1 MKHRPNHRQLFLIC
15 LTVALI
21 PACSSE
27 RDQATSVAKTAAS
40 ADGTIHLSA
49 DQVRASGIRS
59 AEVVERDVAPTI
71 VALARVKAR
80 AGGMAEVFSPF
91 PGRLVGGS
99 PPKIGDS
106 VRQGQRIA
114 EVEQQFAAGDQVQM
128 STTAIQA
135 HTMFEQA
142 QQELAQ
148 KQAEL
153 NRAQQLYDGGAI
165 PQKQLQVAQFD
176 VAQAETRLEGARR
189 AMQQYDAAIS
199 TSNSSTRRRAI
210 VAPISGTVVASTGTL
225 GQQIDPSKNLLT
237 IADLRTVWV
246 EAAVHEQDLSRI
258 GAARTAEIV
267 IPGSTAATLTG
278 TLITIGSLIDSQ
290 NRTAPVIFSVD
301 NRASALR
308 IDMFVE
314 AHIPTGSS
322 SKVLIVP
329 ASAVLAEGTAPAVY
343 IETQPGVY
351 VRKAVG
357 LGDRSGDTVVVS
369 SGLKKGDKIVT
380 VGAGALRSE
389 SMKSEIPAEADDK
402 GGKDEKD

>member
-27 RDQATSVAKTAAS
+27 RDQGISGAKTADA
-40 ADGTIHLSA
+40 GTVHLSA
-49 DQVRASGIRS
+49 DQVRASGIQS

-71 VALARVKAR
+71 VALGRVKAR

-148 KQAEL
+148 KRAEL

-189 AMQQYDAAIS
+189 AMEQYDAAIS
-199 TSNSSTRRRAI
+199 TSNSSSRRRTM
-210 VAPISGTVVASTGTL
+210 VAPISGTVLASAGTL

-246 EAAVHEQDLSRI
+246 EAAVHEQDLPRI
-258 GAARTAEIV
+258 GGARTAEIV
-267 IPGSTAATLTG
+267 IPGSPTALTG
-278 TLITIGSLIDSQ
+278 TLVAIGSLIDPQ

-301 NRASALR
+301 NRTSALR

-314 AHIPTGSS
+314 AHIPTGPP

-329 ASAVLAEGTAPAVY
+329 ASAVLAEGPAPAVY
-343 IETQPGVY
+343 VETQAGVY
-351 VRKAVG
+351 VRKDVG
-357 LGDRSGDTVVVS
+357 LGDRNGDTLVVS